1 MIGPGSTRVTL
12 RRQMLDELSCLR
24 QNLIWEESRQ
34 TSGPSRDAFERA
46 LCGNRN
52 PWPSSMLVLGL

>member
-34 TSGPSRDAFERA
+34 RSALSRDALERA